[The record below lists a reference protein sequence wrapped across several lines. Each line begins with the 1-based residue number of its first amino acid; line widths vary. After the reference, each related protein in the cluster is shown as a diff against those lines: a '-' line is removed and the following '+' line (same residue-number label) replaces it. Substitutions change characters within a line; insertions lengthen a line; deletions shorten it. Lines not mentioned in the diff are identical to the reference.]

1 MTAPAESNW
10 QGFWAKGT
18 PMHGPVPMAATDYP
32 QRYRRDIDGLRALA
46 ILPVLLFHAHV
57 PGFSGGYV
65 GVDIFFVI
73 SGYLITGILA
83 RDIDRGQFSLIR
95 FYERRFRRIIP
106 ALALMILAT
115 LAVAAWLYFP
125 GDLEG
130 VPRSA
135 LAATLFASNLWF
147 FTDTG
152 YFAGGADVKPLLHT
166 WSLAVEEQYYIGFP
180 LLLMLLARYAPRWRT
195 AALAT
200 LAALS
205 LALAILMQRD
215 TSGFTF
221 YLLPTRAWEL
231 FAGALLAIGAVPAI
245 RRRLPAE
252 MLACAGLLA
261 IALPVALYD
270 RTTVFPGLAA
280 LPPVLGAAALLHAAP
295 GTSVGRTLAHPL
307 LVGIGLLSYSL
318 YLWHWPLIVFAEYAT
333 DAPLARAPRL
343 GVIVA
348 ALAIAYLS
356 WRYVER
362 PFRDRSRVSDKGIF
376 RFTAAAML
384 LLCLASGGLMAMG
397 GWPSRF
403 SAPVLAQIA
412 GRNDFSPTRKKCHD
426 TYMRGAR
433 PCILG
438 AQVAPDA
445 MLWGDSH
452 GVELAYALSLK
463 ATAQGRALIQRTTSS
478 CPPVL
483 GYDGRDP
490 RCAAANRAAF
500 AALRADPAIRRVYLA
515 AFWANGNFD
524 APDFVGKLDRTIAA
538 IRREGRQVVL
548 IGPVPPQPF
557 DVPRH
562 LAHLARAGRLD
573 EARGVSRAWVEART
587 PHLRALFDR
596 WQGRDVSLIS
606 PLAAL
611 CASGPCAIEADGK
624 PLYFDSH
631 HLSVA
636 GALRV
641 IRNGA
646 IPPPSHSPHAAA
658 PPPAPRPGP

>member
-1 MTAPAESNW
+1 
-10 QGFWAKGT
+10 
-18 PMHGPVPMAATDYP
+18 MHGPAPMAAIDHP
-32 QRYRRDIDGLRALA
+32 HRYRRDIDGLRALA

-73 SGYLITGILA
+73 SGFLITGILA
-83 RDIDRGQFSLIR
+83 REIDQGRFSLIR

-106 ALALMILAT
+106 ALALMILVT
-115 LAVAAWLYFP
+115 LALAAWLYLP

-180 LLLMLLARYAPRWRT
+180 ILLMLLARHAPRWRT
-195 AALAT
+195 ATLSGIAAASLLLA
-200 LAALS
+200 
-205 LALAILMQRD
+205 MGMERD

-231 FAGALLAIGAVPAI
+231 FAGGLLALGAVPAL
-245 RRRLPAE
+245 RRGWLREAI
-252 MLACAGLLA
+252 AAIGLIA
-261 IALPVALYD
+261 IALPVFLYD
-270 RTTVFPGLAA
+270 RATIFPGVTA

-295 GTSVGRTLAHPL
+295 GTRIGRVLSQPM
-307 LVGIGLLSYSL
+307 LVGIGLVSYSL
-318 YLWHWPLIVFAEYAT
+318 YLWHWPLIVFTEYAT
-333 DAPLARAPRL
+333 DAPLSGALRL
-343 GVIVA
+343 VVIAVA
-348 ALAIAYLS
+348 FLLAYLS
-356 WRYVER
+356 WRLVER
-362 PFRDRSRVSDKGIF
+362 PFRDRSRVPARAIF
-376 RFTAAAML
+376 RFTAGAMA
-384 LLCLASGGLMAMG
+384 LLCLASLALMAMG
-397 GWPSRF
+397 GWPARF
-403 SAPVLAQIA
+403 SAPVLAQMA
-412 GRNDFSPTRKKCHD
+412 GQRDFSPMRQRCHD
-426 TYMRGAR
+426 SFMRDAA
-433 PCILG
+433 PCTLG
-438 AQVAPDA
+438 APVRADA

-452 GVELAYALSLK
+452 GVELAYALSLE
-463 ATAQGRALIQRTTSS
+463 ARAQGRALIQRTTSS

-483 GYDGRDP
+483 AYEAIDP

-500 AALRADPAIRRVYLA
+500 AALRADPRIRRVYLS
-515 AFWANGNFD
+515 AFWANGEFD
-524 APDFVGKLDRTIAA
+524 APDFIARLDRTIAA
-538 IRREGRQVVL
+538 IRHEGRDVVL

-573 EARGVSRAWVEART
+573 QAQGVSRAWVEART
-587 PHLRALFDR
+587 PHLRALFAHWQDR
-596 WQGRDVSLIS
+596 GVTLID
-606 PLAAL
+606 PLRAL
-611 CASGPCAIEADGK
+611 CAAGTCAIAAGGK

-636 GALRV
+636 GATRV
-641 IRNGA
+641 VRYGRFP
-646 IPPPSHSPHAAA
+646 IPPPSHSRRAAI
-658 PPPAPRPGP
+658 PPPAPRPDR